1 MPDLGYRIL
10 LKTHKRKR
18 CMHNLST
25 RALITCLYTLNM
37 NPCYTLDTRRVHIP
51 SYFTPGLKM
60 PTYESFGVPSNYHVG
75 TWTLRDSSQ
84 AKRNSPTYGATP
96 CTPALIN
103 EAWCMIRGQSGG
115 IILPW
120 MEETLH
126 QLHPVRGNRGS
137 RWCNIASIQGINPK
151 PL

>member
-1 MPDLGYRIL
+1 MHAQLVHTRLDHLPLHTEHEPL
-10 LKTHKRKR
+10 LHPKHPTGTHTQLL
-18 CMHNLST
+18 HTWSQ
-25 RALITCLYTLNM
+25 
-37 NPCYTLDTRRVHIP
+37 
-51 SYFTPGLKM
+51 M

-103 EAWCMIRGQSGG
+103 NAWCMIRGQSGG

-126 QLHPVRGNRGS
+126 RLHPVRGNRVLGGATLPPS
-137 RWCNIASIQGINPK
+137 KALTLSPYK
-151 PL
+151 P